1 MSENRVY
8 ELSSLRLL
16 RLTGADRQAFLHGQ
30 LTRDMNRLDPGQAGL
45 AAWCNPKGR
54 VIATFVVVCADDHI
68 DLLVAADLKDAV
80 IKRLRMFV
88 LRAQVDIEDVE
99 AAAFMGLAGTQALA
113 AAALSDADWS
123 VRLDDARTCIRLP
136 GDRTL
141 VYGDAQDLHALRPE
155 DAAVA
160 RDDDWTLRN
169 IETRQ
174 PWIDAA
180 VSEQFLPQM
189 LNLDL
194 NGGLD
199 FNKGCYPGQEVVA
212 RLHYRGEV
220 KQRLHHGSSD
230 TALTA
235 GEALYS
241 ATGERAGHVVNA
253 AANGDGGYR
262 CLAVTNIDSGRLHI
276 GGNDG
281 PAVDIMP

>member
-30 LTRDMNRLDPGQAGL
+30 LTRDMNRLGPGQAGL

-88 LRAQVDIEDVE
+88 LRAQVDIEDGE
-99 AAAFMGLAGTQALA
+99 TAAFMGLAGTQALA
-113 AAALSDADWS
+113 ATALPDDDWS
-123 VRLDDARTCIRLP
+123 VRTDGPCTCVRLP
-136 GDRTL
+136 GARAL
-141 VYGDAQDLHALRPE
+141 IYGDMQDLQAMRPE
-155 DAAVA
+155 DVTVGG
-160 RDDDWTLRN
+160 DEDWTLLN
-169 IETRQ
+169 IEARQ

-194 NGGLD
+194 GGGLD

-230 TALTA
+230 AVLTA
-235 GEALYS
+235 GDALYG
-241 ATGERAGHVVNA
+241 AGGERAGHVVNA
-253 AANGDGGYR
+253 AADGGGGHR
-262 CLAVTNIDSGRLHI
+262 CLAVTNIDSGRLHA
-276 GGNDG
+276 GCSDG
-281 PAVDIMP
+281 PVVDIMP